1 MDKIRDFRRW
11 HPNCHEYWHFSRL
24 PGSLTQ
30 HTDRLPAPPPGELR
44 LFLGRRHARLMH
56 DVVRERSFIK
66 DRRVIDV
73 RIDSGLMVCGTP
85 TSAASVMAKEITPR
99 L

>member
-1 MDKIRDFRRW
+1 
-11 HPNCHEYWHFSRL
+11 
-24 PGSLTQ
+24 
-30 HTDRLPAPPPGELR
+30 
-44 LFLGRRHARLMH
+44 MH